1 MENSIVIS
9 ENNGELVVS
18 SKQVAESFGKEH
30 SKVVRSIEGIAK
42 IGDTKCMFYKTFK
55 VNEQNG
61 QEYKEF
67 LMNRDGFS
75 LLVMG
80 FTGKEAMA
88 WKIKYIQAFNEME
101 KRLKEPAPLQ
111 REQLEVDLYNAKT
124 AQANLWLLIAGNT
137 NNATHKEVCNA
148 YAANILAG
156 REVFA
161 LLW

>member
-1 MENSIVIS
+1 MESSIVIS
-9 ENNGELVVS
+9 ENNGKLVVS
-18 SKQVAESFGKEH
+18 SRQVAENFGKQHTDVLE
-30 SKVVRSIEGIAK
+30 SIRGILAAENSA
-42 IGDTKCMFYKTFK
+42 TKFFHESTFENRGK
-55 VNEQNG
+55 Q
-61 QEYKEF
+61 YPEF

-101 KRLKEPAPLQ
+101 KKLKEPAPLQ

-137 NNATHKEVCNA
+137 NNATHKE
-148 YAANILAG
+148 I
-156 REVFA
+156 
-161 LLW
+161 